1 MGNFYFPQFIQ
12 ELDQVEKNALVK
24 QSELLLIRANK
35 IVMLSFATL
44 GMDLAMMSDK
54 KGMLW
59 RLAMT
64 RFMSLWMDLI
74 VMSDKKGELYL
85 LL

>member
-54 KGMLW
+54 KGML
-59 RLAMT
+59 
-64 RFMSLWMDLI
+64 
-74 VMSDKKGELYL
+74 
-85 LL
+85 

>member
-12 ELDQVEKNALVK
+12 ELDPIEKNALTK

-44 GMDLAMMSDK
+44 GMDLVMMSDK

-64 RFMSLWMDLI
+64 RFMFLCMDLI

>member
-1 MGNFYFPQFIQ
+1 MS
-12 ELDQVEKNALVK
+12 LWMDQIEKNALAK

-54 KGMLW
+54 KGML
-59 RLAMT
+59 
-64 RFMSLWMDLI
+64 
-74 VMSDKKGELYL
+74 
-85 LL
+85 

>member
-12 ELDQVEKNALVK
+12 ELDQIEKNALVK

-54 KGMLW
+54 KGML
-59 RLAMT
+59 
-64 RFMSLWMDLI
+64 
-74 VMSDKKGELYL
+74 
-85 LL
+85 

>member
-12 ELDQVEKNALVK
+12 ELDQIEKNALAK
-24 QSELLLIRANK
+24 QRELLLIRANK